1 MEQLTM
7 KLLTD
12 PVIEI
17 IRPAPEKREA
27 RSTAMCLCCHKKF
40 PASRMDVDGC
50 GICEECLAP

>member
-7 KLLTD
+7 KFPAD
-12 PVIEI
+12 RVIEI
-17 IRPAPEKREA
+17 IPPAPEKRKA

>member
-12 PVIEI
+12 RVVEI
-17 IRPAPEKREA
+17 IPPAPEKRIA
-27 RSTAMCLCCHKKF
+27 RSTAMCLCCRKRF